1 VKVKGGG
8 DCSARMLG
16 ARILNVEVPVRTV
29 LAFVAVLAI
38 TSTAQGQQSPSGSE
52 PPGRVAKSDASQKN
66 DKTEKTDKGDKV
78 STKIGSLVGCIEQG
92 SAPNRFTLLDPA
104 NGKYQLTGSGLN
116 RYVGQRVQILGTTD
130 TARLRI
136 VGGLLPSPNVAAQA
150 GSIDPV
156 EAAIAAQPG
165 GPASGTGDGSL
176 PRFKVKSVQNLS
188 GACR

>member
-1 VKVKGGG
+1 
-8 DCSARMLG
+8 M
-16 ARILNVEVPVRTV
+16 RTV
-29 LAFVAVLAI
+29 LACVVVLAI
-38 TSTAQGQQSPSGSE
+38 ASAAQGQPSPTGSE
-52 PPGRVAKSDASQKN
+52 TPSKGTKSDGSQKN
-66 DKTEKTDKGDKV
+66 DKTEKSDKGDKV

-92 SAPNRFTLLDPA
+92 STPNRFTLLDPE
-104 NGKYQLTGSGLN
+104 NGKYQLTGSGLS

-176 PRFKVKSVQNLS
+176 PRFKVKSVQSVS
-188 GACR
+188 GGCR